1 MMMKMKINCFCGM
14 VGRRKTFSLISSRD
28 HCQRSSPPR
37 ISNTPRA
44 GVMMPNGCQMMPWW
58 EMMPHDAKWSAIV
71 VKNTFDIRWDDFKA
85 ELFFYLVLNPCRVL
99 IVFLRKNKVNLK
111 QQFSD
116 TDRRPI
122 ILEVEIDG
130 ESFVLINFYN
140 TNTEPEYF
148 KILVGYKIAKY
159 RRTFSNC
166 LCLRFQFLL

>member
-1 MMMKMKINCFCGM
+1 M
-14 VGRRKTFSLISSRD
+14 
-28 HCQRSSPPR
+28 
-37 ISNTPRA
+37 
-44 GVMMPNGCQMMPWW
+44 
-58 EMMPHDAKWSAIV
+58 
-71 VKNTFDIRWDDFKA
+71 
-85 ELFFYLVLNPCRVL
+85 VLNPCRVL

-130 ESFVLINFYN
+130 ESFVLINFYS